1 MDFLLHDGSSN
12 KEITHLRLKSDL
24 LQGTE
29 TMHKTFIKT
38 QLLTLCAAYNL
49 KCKKNTKNHDIIQK
63 LKDKILESNSMPN
76 PEILNVQKACEI
88 ETNITISTIENQEE
102 QESELLREEIEIFEA
117 MEEQFIQDD
126 VEAGPST
133 RGDTQIPHSP
143 VKVVGKGK
151 RLAKKVVHQKGV
163 ILQRRKSHQKK
174 QWRVIKQYRL

>member
-1 MDFLLHDGSSN
+1 MILF
-12 KEITHLRLKSDL
+12 
-24 LQGTE
+24 
-29 TMHKTFIKT
+29 
-38 QLLTLCAAYNL
+38 
-49 KCKKNTKNHDIIQK
+49 KNS
-63 LKDKILESNSMPN
+63 DKILESKSMPN

-133 RGDTQIPHSP
+133 RCDTQIPHSP

-151 RLAKKVVHQKGV
+151 RLAKKGCSPKRSNTAKEK
-163 ILQRRKSHQKK
+163 ISPKK
-174 QWRVIKQYRL
+174 KKKVCIR